1 MTDTPEDPATLAA
14 LVPDAPL
21 ETPIALPPTD
31 GHGEAALASAVG
43 LKLAT
48 TMFLHHFAVGSWMV
62 TLGSYVSANS
72 GANGSG
78 MFAAGFIGIA
88 YGAGPLGGMVSP
100 FFTGLLADHVFAAE
114 RIMAVL
120 SLACAASL
128 CVAVAA
134 TSQWVFY
141 VAVLVYFL
149 CYYPSF
155 SLATSMALHH
165 LRRPAQDFPVVRAV
179 GTAGWVVGGLVVGWL
194 WPFVM
199 GESIEGT
206 AIPMGIGAVAQ
217 LATAVFCLWLPHTP
231 PVNKS
236 SATAA
241 TPRIASRKHL
251 TDLIRSPL
259 FRALMILSVLAHIPS
274 QFYYV
279 YSNVFFNWVEMPY
292 AAAKMTLG
300 QCVEVACMVLLPAV
314 LLRVSVKTAIL
325 IGLSAWLCR
334 YVWLAIAASP
344 QAPARDLLL
353 YGAILL
359 HGVAFTL
366 VTISLQLEVDRC
378 AGKHRRAT
386 AQGMFTVAVQGLGCL
401 GGAQLAGAAGARWL
415 PVEIQHATVAGWQ
428 TFWLLP
434 AVGAAAL
441 IALTLVILPG
451 ESR

>member
-1 MTDTPEDPATLAA
+1 MNDKSEDPATLAA

-48 TMFLHHFAVGSWMV
+48 TMFLHHFAVGSWVV

-78 MFAAGFIGIA
+78 IFAAGFIGVA

-100 FFTGLLADHVFAAE
+100 FFTGLLADHLFASE

-120 SLACAASL
+120 SLVCAAAL
-128 CVAVAA
+128 CGAAAA
-134 TSQWVFY
+134 TTQWVFY
-141 VAVLVYFL
+141 VAILVYFL

-155 SLATSMALHH
+155 TLATSMSLHH
-165 LRRPAQDFPVVRAV
+165 LRRPGQEFPVVRAC
-179 GTAGWVVGGLVVGWL
+179 GTAGWVAGGLVVGWL
-194 WPFVM
+194 WPFAT
-199 GESIEGT
+199 GRSIEGT
-206 AIPMGIGAVAQ
+206 AVPMGIGAVAQ
-217 LATAVFCLWLPHTP
+217 LATAAFCLWLPHTP
-231 PVNKS
+231 PINKS
-236 SATAA
+236 SGA
-241 TPRIASRKHL
+241 PRVPSREHL
-251 TDLIRSPL
+251 ADLARSPL

-300 QCVEVACMVLLPAV
+300 QCVEVACMLLLPAV
-314 LLRVSVKTAIL
+314 LLRVSVKAAIL
-325 IGLSAWLCR
+325 IGLSAWLGR
-334 YVWLAIAASP
+334 FVWLAVAASP

-366 VTISLQLEVDRC
+366 VTITLQLEVDRC
-378 AGKHRRAT
+378 AGRRRRAT

-401 GGAQLAGAAGARWL
+401 AGAQLAGAAGSRWL
-415 PVEIQHATVAGWQ
+415 PVEIQDASVAGWQ

-434 AVGAAAL
+434 AGGSAVL

-451 ESR
+451 KSR